1 MPSLSTMSSPS
12 IKAADDNKN
21 NDVEV
26 VRIGYGPLPPQ
37 LPPVTGIG
45 SASLKQQEESGGD
58 DGDGELEKKRSDAR
72 RQSEGFVAFNKGF
85 DDW

>member
-1 MPSLSTMSSPS
+1 MPSLSSPS
-12 IKAADDNKN
+12 MIKQATDDNN
-21 NDVEV
+21 NDAEV

-45 SASLKQQEESGGD
+45 SASLKQQEESGGG
-58 DGDGELEKKRSDAR
+58 DGDGELEKKSDAR

>member
-1 MPSLSTMSSPS
+1 MSSPS

-26 VRIGYGPLPPQ
+26 VRIGYGPPPPQ
-37 LPPVTGIG
+37 LPPVTT
-45 SASLKQQEESGGD
+45 AALKKHDDDDES
-58 DGDGELEKKRSDAR
+58 GDGEMQKNDAR

>member
-26 VRIGYGPLPPQ
+26 VRIGYGPLPHQ
-37 LPPVTGIG
+37 LPP
-45 SASLKQQEESGGD
+45 LKQPPSGG
-58 DGDGELEKKRSDAR
+58 DGDGELEKKSDAR